1 MAFSGSFCSKESRRI
16 EELRDVHEQKIVE
29 KFANY
34 VRNVDGK
41 HEIRPERGNMPI
53 NHIKLLLY
61 SYRAY

>member
-16 EELRDVHEQKIVE
+16 EEIRDVHEQKFVE
-29 KFANY
+29 RFADHVHNIG
-34 VRNVDGK
+34 GK

-53 NHIKLLLY
+53 NHIQLLLC